1 MAAHAA
7 LMQESS
13 LMSFTVLLYD
23 VTDGV
28 ATITLNRPE
37 ARNAI
42 SPQVVSELRVA
53 LAQADADENVRV
65 IVLTGAG
72 EKAFCAGGDLGGGGG
87 GLGYLDRYQLNRQF
101 AEFFKEAAALGKPLV
116 ARVNGHALA
125 GGFGLMLACDFVIA
139 RDDVD
144 FGTPEINIGLFPY
157 VIAATITRHLGRKRS
172 MDLLLTGRKIKPQEA
187 LEWGLLNKIVPQGEL
202 DAAVKEMTDLL
213 KAKSPII
220 MALGR
225 RAFYQ
230 MEDLDLSHAVE
241 YLNGMLTVNMLTED
255 AMEGVMAFFQKRPP
269 EWKGK

>member
-1 MAAHAA
+1 MTF
-7 LMQESS
+7 S
-13 LMSFTVLLYD
+13 VLLYD
-23 VTDGV
+23 VRDGV
-28 ATITLNRPE
+28 ATITINRPE

-42 SPQVVSELRVA
+42 SPQVVAELREA
-53 LAQADADENVRV
+53 LRQADGDEAVRV

-72 EKAFCAGGDLGGGGG
+72 DKAFCAGGDLGGGGG

-101 AEFFKEAAALGKPLV
+101 AEFFKEAAALGKPMV

-157 VIAATITRHLGRKRS
+157 VIAATIQRHLGRKRTL
-172 MDLLLTGRKIKPQEA
+172 DLLLTGRKIKPQEA
-187 LEWGLLNKIVPQGEL
+187 FDWGLVNRLVPRDGL
-202 DAAVKEMTDLL
+202 DAAVQEMTDLL
-213 KAKSPII
+213 KSKSPII

-230 MEDLDLSHAVE
+230 MEDMDLAHAVE

-269 EWKGK
+269 EWKGR